1 MKRAKNHGVSLDET
15 APSKWIKVNEPTKT
29 QADRK
34 RKEKRRRITEK
45 CLDALD
51 EIKKMTDRSPPKTI
65 EELFDLLHDNGNQS
79 H

>member
-34 RKEKRRRITEK
+34 RRKKAKNNREVS
-45 CLDALD
+45 DALD
-51 EIKKMTDRSPPKTI
+51 EIKKMTDRRRQ
-65 EELFDLLHDNGNQS
+65 DH
-79 H
+79 